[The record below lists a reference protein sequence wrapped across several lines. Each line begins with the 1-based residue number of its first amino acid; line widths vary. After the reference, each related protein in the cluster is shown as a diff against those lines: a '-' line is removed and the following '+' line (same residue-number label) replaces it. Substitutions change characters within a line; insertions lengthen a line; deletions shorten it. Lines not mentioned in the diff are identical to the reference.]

1 MTNTIE
7 LLERIGQDAALR
19 HASGD
24 ELARALTVLQ
34 ASDGLRRAAV
44 SGDSGYLMAELGPRE
59 TQTPQI
65 PIQSNAPWGE
75 EEDESGHADEEQDGN
90 EPNPEP

>member
-1 MTNTIE
+1 MTDTIE

-24 ELARALTVLQ
+24 ELAQTLTKLR
-34 ASDGLRRAAV
+34 ASDGLRQAAI

-65 PIQSNAPWGE
+65 PTHIAPGGE
-75 EEDESGHADEEQDGN
+75 DEEDSGLGGEKRDDEPGAGQ
-90 EPNPEP
+90 